1 MDDNKK
7 KTSFFGLGVIFGT
20 IIGGLTALF
29 LSPQSG
35 KKNREEVVKKARQL
49 KELIEKNELDTK
61 VKEIF
66 GEVTKE
72 AKEFYLRAKEAV
84 ITKLAEVKEKVEE
97 IDKEK
102 YAKLVNDV
110 VKELK
115 KESKYAEKIIEKL
128 EKHLKDDWEKL
139 S

>member
-1 MDDNKK
+1 MSDNKK
-7 KTSFFGLGVIFGT
+7 SSFFGLGVVFGT

-49 KELIEKNELDTK
+49 KKLIEQNELETK

-102 YAKLVNDV
+102 YVKLVNEA

-115 KESKYAEKIIEKL
+115 KESKYAEKIFEKL